1 MPCSTTIISLPSR
14 AKALKIKESFLKGQE
29 VEHAGKVFCPVS
41 SGESYFHQIRSR
53 WGWILIGNVPEG
65 TRNYLARSLHKQ
77 ISSWR
82 KMLFS
87 STGWSFSGSGRSW
100 AGSSLLTSRG
110 TARAEKLWEKTR
122 VAGGAPRNTISVR
135 TDRRRQAR
143 DSGQKMI
150 WTRRLK
156 LGPWNHIQRRRWW
169 SEAVFKAIGKEACIA
184 TTLVDI
190 YNVFSSAF

>member
-87 STGWSFSGSGRSW
+87 STGWSFSGSGHSW

-110 TARAEKLWEKTR
+110 TARAEKLWEKREWLGELRGTQSVSGRIAEDRPETR
-122 VAGGAPRNTISVR
+122 GRKWFERGAWNLAHETISSGEDDEVKLCS
-135 TDRRRQAR
+135 RQ
-143 DSGQKMI
+143 
-150 WTRRLK
+150 
-156 LGPWNHIQRRRWW
+156 
-169 SEAVFKAIGKEACIA
+169 
-184 TTLVDI
+184 
-190 YNVFSSAF
+190 